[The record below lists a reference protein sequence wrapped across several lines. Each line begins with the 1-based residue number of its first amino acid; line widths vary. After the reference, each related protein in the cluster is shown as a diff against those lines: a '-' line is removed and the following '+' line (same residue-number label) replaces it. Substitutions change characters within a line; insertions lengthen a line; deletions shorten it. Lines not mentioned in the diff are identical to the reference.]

1 MNAKR
6 RIAYIH
12 SLLAEIGL
20 EEGRLRMFQM
30 SSAQAAQFAEAAQQ
44 MAEQIEALGPSPLRK
59 SIQLSEENQRE
70 ENKPNTPDSPIKG
83 KEEQVL

>member
-1 MNAKR
+1 VNAKR

-44 MAEQIEALGPSPLRK
+44 MAEQIEALGPTPLWK
-59 SIQLSEENQRE
+59 SIELKENNQSEENQL
-70 ENKPNTPDSPIKG
+70 NTPDSPIKG
-83 KEEQVL
+83 KEEHVS